1 MMKKHFILTLTILAL
16 VLFVSCLSTNSL
28 NYAVRDFVYGY

>member
-1 MMKKHFILTLTILAL
+1 MKKHLILTLVVLAL

-28 NYAVRDFVYGY
+28 NYAVRDFCYGL

>member
-1 MMKKHFILTLTILAL
+1 MKKNFIITLAVLAL

-28 NYAVRDFVYGY
+28 NYAVRDFVYGF

>member
-1 MMKKHFILTLTILAL
+1 MKKHLILALVVLAL